1 MVCNLEWINNIHALF
16 FLPSRSGYLLI
27 SAMFKLQRKLR
38 AASCFMQYGGG
49 ANLCTG
55 LDSQVEDDESAPP
68 RGGCLPEKGKR
79 GKEKQKTRRRIL
91 AYPPHRLG

>member
-1 MVCNLEWINNIHALF
+1 MHFFSAEPLRLSTYLSDVQTSEKAACSIMLHAVW
-16 FLPSRSGYLLI
+16 
-27 SAMFKLQRKLR
+27 
-38 AASCFMQYGGG
+38 CGG